1 MELGKTYSPAEVE
14 TKWYEQW
21 MEKKL
26 FESKPDSRTP
36 YTMVIPPPN
45 VTGILHMGHLLNN
58 SVQDIFIRRARMQGY
73 NANWVPGTDHASIAT
88 EAKVVNYLKEQGI
101 DKKKLTR

>member
-1 MELGKTYSPAEVE
+1 MELGKTYSPTEVE
-14 TKWYEQW
+14 SKWYEHW

-45 VTGILHMGHLLNN
+45 VTGVLHM
-58 SVQDIFIRRARMQGY
+58 
-73 NANWVPGTDHASIAT
+73 
-88 EAKVVNYLKEQGI
+88 
-101 DKKKLTR
+101 